1 VAHAILVRAL
11 GWTTFYGPMI
21 ISFARATDYTVAAF
35 RRALMEAEPFDVLPD
50 PDDPYVVDENGAYL
64 CQEVRYHGINV
75 GIGRRLERSTHWLL
89 TLPQEANEHVLR
101 RTFQCTPPSDTS
113 MGQVPRSER
122 DARPALGRDEASVCG

>member
-1 VAHAILVRAL
+1 MAHAILARAL

-64 CQEVRYHGINV
+64 CQE
-75 GIGRRLERSTHWLL
+75 
-89 TLPQEANEHVLR
+89 
-101 RTFQCTPPSDTS
+101 
-113 MGQVPRSER
+113 
-122 DARPALGRDEASVCG
+122 AR